1 MNELRVGLVG
11 LGSMGRHH
19 ARLLASM
26 PEVDFVGATDPL
38 GDRHGALRGV
48 PLLDGVA
55 DLVAAG
61 IDAAVVATPTAR
73 HEAVALE
80 LCRAGVPTL
89 IEKPLADTA
98 QAAIRIRDCFAT
110 AGVLAA
116 VGHVERFNPALMELR
131 RRLDQKVLGRLFSIA
146 TERVGPF
153 PDRIEDVGVVKDLAT
168 HDIDIITWV
177 SGSDVEAV
185 AAQAAHKMGR
195 DHEDLVSVVGRLTD
209 GTVFTLQVNWL
220 TPMKR
225 RAVTVLGEK
234 GALVA
239 DLIGADLFYY
249 ANASIPSDWDE
260 MARLRGVSEG
270 DMVRYA
276 IHKPEPIRSE
286 LEAFLGAVRGETNH
300 IVDLDQG
307 VRVLQIAEAIARSA
321 SQGSMVP
328 VP

>member
-1 MNELRVGLVG
+1 MNEMRVGLVG

-19 ARLLASM
+19 ARLLGSL
-26 PEVDFVGATDPL
+26 PGVDFVGATDPR
-38 GDRHGALRGV
+38 GDRHRALRGT
-48 PLLDGVA
+48 PLFEAVA
-55 DLVAAG
+55 DLIVAG
-61 IDAAVVATPTAR
+61 IDAAVVATPTAH

-80 LCRAGVPTL
+80 LCDAGVATM
-89 IEKPLADTA
+89 IEKPLADTVE
-98 QAAIRIRDCFAT
+98 AAIRIRDRFAEK
-110 AGVLAA
+110 GVLGA
-116 VGHVERFNPALMELR
+116 VGHVERFNPALMELKQ
-131 RRLDQKVLGRLFSIA
+131 RLEQRVLGKVFSIA

-153 PDRIEDVGVVKDLAT
+153 PDRIEDVGVIKDLAT

-185 AAQAAHKMGR
+185 AAQAMHKMGR
-195 DHEDLVSVVGRLTD
+195 EHEDLVSVVGRLGD
-209 GTVFTLQVNWL
+209 GTVFNLQVNWL

-225 RAVTVLGEK
+225 RSVTVLGEK

-239 DLIGADLFYY
+239 DLIGADLFHY

-286 LEAFLGAVRGETNH
+286 LEAFLAAVRGEGDR
-300 IVDLDQG
+300 IVSLDQG
-307 VRVLQIAEAIARSA
+307 VRVIQIAEAVARSA
-321 SQGSMVP
+321 VVGSMVP